1 MIRFLILMLAAAT
14 AMADVPLKPNLT
26 QYSKLWTDSPFTS
39 KPIPPEGPVRE
50 VESPLD
56 DFALSGISELK
67 DGYYVVL
74 INKKKPEERKIIRS
88 GDNSGFKVLDVQWGV
103 ETWKDTVAK
112 IQSGAHTK
120 EIGFDDQVLAVKTAP
135 AQQQPPQ
142 AQPGRP
148 VIPGLNQPN
157 QAAQPGAR
165 RPRPRVV
172 RPPTP
177 RPNTNNK

>member
-1 MIRFLILMLAAAT
+1 MIRYLILILAPAA
-14 AMADVPLKPNLT
+14 AMADVPLKPTLT

-39 KPIPPEGPVRE
+39 KPVIEREVRE

-74 INKKKPEERKIIRS
+74 INKKKPDERKIIRS
-88 GDNSGFKVLDVQWGV
+88 GDDSGFKVLDVQWGE

-135 AQQQPPQ
+135 AQQKPPQ

-148 VIPGLNQPN
+148 VIPGLNQPS
-157 QAAQPGAR
+157 QPGAR
-165 RPRPRVV
+165 QPRPRVV